1 MKNIFTWM
9 LYGAA
14 ATAGSM
20 LVHKVVDIANDP
32 VRKTELKKGFKN
44 IKNSFSVKIES

>member
-14 ATAGSM
+14 ATAGGM
-20 LVHKVVDIANDP
+20 LVQKAVDVANNP
-32 VRKTELKKGFKN
+32 VKKAELKKGFKN
-44 IKNSFSVKIES
+44 IKNSFSGKTES